1 MVSKYCRVC
10 MQSASYRIGSGL
22 VSIKRG
28 TLLCRSIPLV
38 LLFFFFF
45 FFFFGGRGGDGEGQQ
60 SNESTITMFQFL
72 SQQEEQLSSVRLI
85 WFIFIGLFY
94 LNCKLN
100 KNTTISER
108 ERKIKDFKSCAFYS
122 FDSYTSTISYMF
134 FFTTFY
140 VLKCGHRCL
149 CEIVDVN

>member
-45 FFFFGGRGGDGEGQQ
+45 FFFFFRGQGGGWDGEGQ
-60 SNESTITMFQFL
+60 STITMFQFL
-72 SQQEEQLSSVRLI
+72 SQQEEQFLSQMFGLI
-85 WFIFIGLFY
+85 KWFVDVIVSIPSLLGSFLESGWMLRPSSSFHY
-94 LNCKLN
+94 MYFMNA
-100 KNTTISER
+100 
-108 ERKIKDFKSCAFYS
+108 ERKFI
-122 FDSYTSTISYMF
+122 
-134 FFTTFY
+134 
-140 VLKCGHRCL
+140 L
-149 CEIVDVN
+149 